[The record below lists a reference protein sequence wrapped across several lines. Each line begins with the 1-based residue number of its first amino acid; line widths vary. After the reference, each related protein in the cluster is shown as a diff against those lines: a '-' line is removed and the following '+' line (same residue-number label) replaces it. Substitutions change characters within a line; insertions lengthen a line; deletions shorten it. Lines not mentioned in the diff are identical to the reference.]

1 MKCDEFRDLVFD
13 YLEGTLEERAP
24 FEDHFAACPACASI
38 LRGIEAD
45 AEVLSRAGAPAA
57 PADLW
62 PRIAAAVSAGR
73 PVRFARPRW
82 AAWAAVSAAAVLVV
96 SLFFAAAPAPGPS
109 LDVIVVDA
117 GPALKFLVPRYE
129 NVDTATA
136 LAEALAYPFRND

>member
-1 MKCDEFRDLVFD
+1 MKCDAFRDLVFD
-13 YLEGTLEERAP
+13 YLEGALRERAP

-45 AEVLSRAGAPAA
+45 AAVLSRAAAPKA

-73 PVRFARPRW
+73 AVRFARTRW
-82 AAWAAVSAAAVLVV
+82 AVAAAAAAAVLVA
-96 SLFFAAAPAPGPS
+96 SLFFAAAPAPGPA
-109 LDVIVVDA
+109 LDVRVVDS
-117 GPALKFLVPRYE
+117 GPGLRLLVPRYE

-136 LAEALAYPFRND
+136 LAEALASPFRND